1 MNREYESP
9 VSSVVAW
16 VQQSVICDSKYDQ
29 NNLTEILLI
38 EEPEDL

>member
-16 VQQSVICDSKYDQ
+16 VQQSVICGSQFDQ
-29 NNLTEILLI
+29 NHLTEIWATDP
-38 EEPEDL
+38 EETI